1 MEKVLKSCKH
11 EEEQETSKS
20 VRVIADTVTILYYD
34 YPGFLDGNLVEIEIM
49 VNLVISFFWLCQD
62 GEEF

>member
-49 VNLVISFFWLCQD
+49 VNLVISFF
-62 GEEF
+62 

>member
-1 MEKVLKSCKH
+1 MENVLKSHKH

-20 VRVIADTVTILYYD
+20 VRVIADTVIILYHD

-49 VNLVISFFWLCQD
+49 VNLVISFF
-62 GEEF
+62 

>member
-1 MEKVLKSCKH
+1 MENVLKSHKH

-20 VRVIADTVTILYYD
+20 VRVIADTVIILYPD